1 MSTIEITKRMGEA
14 SPVSQSKVVIA
25 YYLLSVATGVFFFFV
40 HGRWGF
46 AGDLVAAVIY
56 LTATALFCGLSVM
69 AYRWEWFLGTTT
81 RERGGIRKQAG
92 DR

>member
-56 LTATALFCGLSVM
+56 LTATALFCGLSGYGLSVGM
-69 AYRWEWFLGTTT
+69 VSRYDNPRAR
-81 RERGGIRKQAG
+81 R
-92 DR
+92 DP